1 MKTNNRR
8 VISWLLYSTLIILL
22 SLSAAGQE
30 FEEIFYEGFENDG
43 KIPSGWTQQFVFGSR
58 TWRFENGGYAPSGA
72 PTFRHPASAYAGS
85 YNALFQDESIGP
97 IRRLVTPSIN
107 LVPNGAET
115 IKPTLT
121 FWHAQDSWGGATD
134 ELKIYYRRSSADGW
148 VLIEHYTAT
157 TTNWTLREILL
168 PDDAKTETCQIAF
181 EGISNWGW
189 GVCVDE
195 VRIEERGRLD
205 RKVEYFDLKQ
215 KSGTIPS
222 GSTVNPF
229 GNILAL
235 VSGNNL
241 DIPLNSITINYTG
254 TDIADIDQLTV
265 YHTRD
270 SIFSVSSKIPASIN
284 ISGNEITIT
293 APTFNLQTGNNY
305 IWFTFDVS
313 PEAEHGN
320 SIDFSLAANSVLLG
334 ENTFPSTAQ
343 DPSSIATIHES
354 LKFSNF
360 SSDNTWTKTD
370 LWEIGEPQGVGIYDP
385 NFAYSG
391 SNVLATNLTGNYS
404 PSIEADVPETA
415 TTQPINAKFYQN
427 LTVRYRRW
435 LNIEYFDKT
444 SVKISNDDGATWTN
458 IFQNNTGILD
468 RSWQPIS
475 TNISQWATRKE
486 NVRIMFSMD
495 TTNQFTEYGGWNID
509 NFAITGEF
517 IHSDVGITN
526 LIAPYQT
533 CGLTNTEEV
542 KVTLRN
548 FGGATVDVPFD
559 IGYSLDGGA
568 TYVREEYSTSLESE
582 ADPEGVYELEYTFT
596 TLADFSSPGLK
607 NLRFKTFLDGDQD
620 TSNDMFQTSI
630 YVFPTVA
637 YPYQT
642 SFESNNAYWNP
653 SGTNSSWQWGTPT
666 GTLNKTASN
675 GTRVWATSLS
685 GNYNHNELS
694 YLESPCFDLT
704 TAEMPVISFDYIMQV
719 EQNNDGLSLEYSID
733 GGATWNILPADGNYS
748 SNWFDTPE
756 VTSLGT
762 AGWSVNKSQYV
773 TAKNL
778 LPNDVVGVNGVKF
791 RFVFGS
797 NATTRSEGVALDMIR
812 VYELPYDV
820 GITELISPTD
830 DCEIGNNVPLELK
843 LENFGYRT
851 VPQDAQIPIVVQVDG
866 GATKTETIT
875 ITADITQNSEYTFT
889 TTNTFNLFSA
899 GEHEIVAYTNLEVDD
914 NNTNNTHETSIEVLG
929 MPEFTLGPDIGVEDF
944 TTPVTLDAG
953 EGYTSYSWFE
963 LPEDVTSI
971 GSDRFY
977 DVSDEGDYR
986 VVVTKYIDAELTC
999 EAQDDVSV
1007 MLSDKDVGVA
1017 DITNLEDACE
1027 HDSPISPQIVI
1038 QSFRNSPFDEEET
1051 IPLVVEVDGE
1061 VVLTEDF
1068 TPAVDWGTLNETTP
1082 YTFTGT
1088 IDLSEDKTYNISI
1101 YTNLSKDLERSN
1113 DEKSVSV
1120 ATFGIPEVIILT
1132 RTEQEPDVFEAVS
1145 EIITTSADTLLLKA
1159 NDGFSSYQWERKKPD
1174 ETIWTSLTSGQ
1185 TYTPSSKNTFEYRV
1199 TVVDP
1204 NGCGTP
1210 ETNNEIVLVDAYDL
1224 SLISINNQ
1232 TEGMCHTSET
1242 VPLSITLKNSGQDV
1256 YPIGTVI
1263 TVVAN
1268 TPMGNQNE
1276 TITLDSQLGIGAEL
1290 EYEFPQEVSLP
1301 MGENFLSFSAATNN
1315 DPDTSNNELSIT
1327 TTVSPTPTVSIEPST
1342 LYKVFDQ
1349 YEVYEIVPTYSE
1361 PYTEED
1367 IYTYSWH
1374 DGTTDSTYLVYN
1386 PSDFP
1391 IYEVTVENSFGCTAS
1406 SSMTIISADLQVA
1419 SIVSPSTDCGLAD
1432 ATPVTISIKNNGN
1445 TTYTTGTDID
1455 VDLYLDGTLVTTET
1469 ITLTED
1475 FAAKSTKNFTLNQTL
1490 DLSTVSNATIQ
1501 VDISTAAEEV
1511 HYDNNTRNKSVYA
1524 LGFPSPNLG
1533 ADRDI
1538 YAWQE
1543 ELDPGY
1549 YDMYLWQDES
1559 TERILTATENG
1570 TYTVTVTDF
1579 SGCQGSD
1586 EVTLTFYKDD
1596 IELLEVLEP
1605 ATGCGLS
1612 SQEAIT
1618 FKIQNN
1624 GNYPIPVGR
1633 VIDLGYTHES
1643 IDYPESYT
1651 LAEEIAV
1658 GGVFEVTLS
1667 QTIDL
1672 SQPKEHSV
1680 LFWVDMDKD
1689 GFDNNNNIILNI
1701 NSYPEVNLSLNY
1713 ADGTVSNVPLV
1724 LDAGEGYSA
1733 YQWTYNST
1741 NVSTEQTYTA
1751 NQSGTY
1757 GVLVTDGNGCQGYQE
1772 IDVTILMPDYSIAEI
1787 ISPISSCV
1795 LGTSNQVEVK
1805 VANIGTDK
1813 LTAGEEIEIELW
1825 HNQALVA
1832 TESFTMES
1840 NLEPSQ
1846 TFDIT
1851 LAHTLDLS
1859 TASEHTI
1866 AAKVIAPIDRNSAND
1881 SLAIDIY
1888 AWGNPVV
1895 DLGDDRVIK
1904 NGSLVLDA
1912 GAEYES
1918 YLWQDGSSEQTFT
1931 VTETGNYNV
1940 TVVDENGC
1948 EGSDAVRID
1957 VLTPDYSISAMLS
1970 PTSDCELTS
1979 NETIT
1984 LEITNT
1990 GTDTL
1995 VVNDILPITVLV
2007 NTTEIASEEYV
2018 LDQRLEPEQKIAVTL
2033 TTKADLSQ
2041 ATSYEFIATVSH
2053 PLDNNTSNNTLTK
2066 IIEHYPNPEVDLGE
2080 DLITYDPVVL
2090 DAGAGYA
2097 SYLWQDDSEN
2107 QTLTA
2112 TQTGDYHVTVI
2123 SEYGCVGYDEI
2134 HITLLVADY
2143 SVTGITA
2150 PTSGCELTSTEPIS
2164 IDISNL
2170 GTDTL
2175 RVNDLLPITFKVMG
2189 QDVESRDYTLTERIE
2204 PGGKGSITLNAELD
2218 LSEVKSYELTAIV
2231 SHPLDKN
2238 SDNNALTTT
2247 VEHYPNPEVDLGD
2260 DFVAYNPVTLDAGE
2274 GLASYLWQDGST
2286 SQTLTASETGLY
2298 SVTVTNEYGC
2308 EGYDEINLSFDY
2320 SSRIYV
2326 ANIISPSAQAC
2337 EDDELT
2343 VEITIENQRNQTIE
2357 AGTELTANY
2366 RLSDEETVSETIT
2379 LDQAL
2384 EHKQTINYTFAEK
2397 FEAEDG
2403 TPKLS
2408 TWIDFNERV
2417 GKKTELNLTINPTPD
2432 LDLGDDL
2439 EVTFPY
2445 TIESGISNVDYLWS
2459 TNETTSSITVDNP
2472 GEYWLTVTNDYGC
2485 EASDTITL
2493 TVTSVQVIPG
2503 TNTVVSVF
2511 PNPADQWISVSVEAE
2526 VRAKFIIELVSPSG
2540 QKVYS
2545 HTTEQNQSFTHRI
2558 DVTPF
2563 ASGVYIIRVLS
2574 GDEWITVRLAIQR

>member
-8 VISWLLYSTLIILL
+8 VISWLLYSTLTIFL

-30 FEEIFYEGFENDG
+30 FEELFYSGFENEG
-43 KIPSGWTQQFVFGSR
+43 KIPLGWTQQYVSGSR
-58 TWRFENGGYAPSGA
+58 TWRFENGGYAPANA
-72 PTFRHPASAYAGS
+72 PTFRHPPNAYAGN

-97 IRRLVTPSIN
+97 IRRLVTPAIN
-107 LVPNGAET
+107 LIPNGAET
-115 IKPTLT
+115 IKPTLC
-121 FWHAQDSWGGATD
+121 FWHAQDIWAGSND
-134 ELKIYYRRSSADGW
+134 ELNVYYRRSSSDDW
-148 VLIEHYTAT
+148 ILLEHYASKASD
-157 TTNWTLREILL
+157 WTLREILL
-168 PDDAKTETCQIAF
+168 PDDAKTETCQLAF

-189 GVCVDE
+189 GVCIDE

-205 RKVEYFDLKQ
+205 RKVEYFEAKQ
-215 KSGTIPS
+215 KTSVVPTN
-222 GSTVNPF
+222 TNNNPI
-229 GNILAL
+229 GYILAL

-241 DIPLNSITINYTG
+241 NIPLNSITLNYTG
-254 TDIADIDQLTV
+254 TNISDIDQLNV

-270 SIFSVSSKIPASIN
+270 SIFSVKSKISVDISI
-284 ISGNEITIT
+284 SANEITIT
-293 APTFNLQTGNNY
+293 APTFNLSTGNNY
-305 IWFTFDVS
+305 IWFTADVNAS
-313 PEAEHGN
+313 ASHGN
-320 SIDFSLAANSVLLG
+320 SIDFTLDANSVLLG
-334 ENTFPSTAQ
+334 ESTFPST
-343 DPSSIATIHES
+343 PLSPTGSSTIFES
-354 LKFSNF
+354 ILSTNF
-360 SSDNTWTKTD
+360 DEDIWTKTP
-370 LWEIGEPQGVGIYDP
+370 LWEVGVPIGTGTFDP
-385 NFAYSG
+385 NYAYS
-391 SNVLATNLTGNYS
+391 SNNVLATNLSGNYTDNLS
-404 PSIEADVPETA
+404 PTNAETA
-415 TTQPINAKFYQN
+415 TTPSINAKYYQN
-427 LTVRYRRW
+427 LTLHFKRW
-435 LNIEYFDKT
+435 LNIEYSDKT
-444 SVKISNDDGATWTN
+444 SIKISSDGGTAWTN
-458 IFQNNTGILD
+458 IFSNSNAILD
-468 RSWQPIS
+468 RDWQPIS

-486 NVRIMFSMD
+486 DIRIMFSLD
-495 TTNQFTEYGGWNID
+495 TTNNFTQYGGWNID

-526 LIAPYQT
+526 LTTPYQT
-533 CGLTNTEEV
+533 CGLTNTEEI

-568 TYVREEYSTSLESE
+568 TYVREEYNTPLESE
-582 ADPEGVYELEYTFT
+582 ADPEGVYEVEYTFT
-596 TLADFSSPGLK
+596 TPADFSSPGLK
-607 NLRFKTFLDGDQD
+607 NLRFRTFLDGDQD
-620 TSNDMFQTSI
+620 ASNDMFQKSI

-642 SFESNNAYWNP
+642 SFESNNAYWYP
-653 SGTNSSWQWGTPT
+653 SGSNSSWQWGTPT
-666 GTLNKTASN
+666 GTLNNTASDGN
-675 GTRVWATSLS
+675 RVWATSLS

-694 YLESPCFDLT
+694 YLESPCFDLS
-704 TAEMPVISFDYIMQV
+704 TAEMPVIAFDYLMQV
-719 EQNNDGLSLEYSID
+719 EPDADGLSLEYSID
-733 GGATWNILPADGNYS
+733 GGDTWIILPAHANYAY
-748 SNWFDTPE
+748 NWYDTPE
-756 VTSLGT
+756 VTALGT
-762 AGWSVNKSQYV
+762 EGWSVNKSQYV

-778 LPNDVVGVNGVKF
+778 LPNDVIGVSGVKF

-797 NATTRSEGVALDMIR
+797 NATTRSEGVAIDMIR

-820 GITELISPTD
+820 GVTELISPTD
-830 DCEIGNNVPLELK
+830 DCEIGNNEVLELK

-866 GATKTETIT
+866 GDAKTETIT
-875 ITADITQNSEYTFT
+875 ITADIIQNSEYTFT
-889 TTNTFNLFSA
+889 TTNAFNLFSA
-899 GEHEIVAYTNLEVDD
+899 GVHDIEAYTNLDVDD
-914 NNTNNTHETSIEVLG
+914 NNANDTLTTSVEVLG
-929 MPEFTLGPDIGVEDF
+929 MPEFTIGPDIGVEDF

-953 EGYTSYSWFE
+953 AGYTSYSWYD
-963 LPEDVTSI
+963 LPDDVSVT
-971 GSDRFY
+971 GTDQAY
-977 DVSDEGDYR
+977 DVNDEGDFR
-986 VVVTKYIDAELTC
+986 VVVTKYINAELTC
-999 EAQDDVSV
+999 EAQDDISV

-1038 QSFRNSPFDEEET
+1038 QSFRNSLFDGVET

-1068 TPAVDWGTLNETTP
+1068 TPADGWGTLDQTTP

-1088 IDLSEDKTYNISI
+1088 IDLSKDKTYNISI
-1101 YTNLSKDLERSN
+1101 YTYLSKDLDRSN
-1113 DEKSVSV
+1113 DEESVSV
-1120 ATFGIPEVIILT
+1120 TTFGIPEVIILT

-1232 TEGMCHTSET
+1232 TEGMCYSSET

-1256 YPIGTVI
+1256 YPISTEI

-1276 TITLDSQLGIGAEL
+1276 TIILDTQLGIGEEL
-1290 EYEFPQEVSLP
+1290 EYEFPERVSLP
-1301 MGENFLSFSAATNN
+1301 IGESFLSFSVSTDK
-1315 DPDTSNNELSIT
+1315 DPVTSNNELSIT
-1327 TTVSPTPTVSIEPST
+1327 TTVNPTPTVSIEPSI

-1361 PYTEED
+1361 PYTEVD
-1367 IYTYSWH
+1367 TYTYSWH

-1386 PSDFP
+1386 PSDFAV
-1391 IYEVTVENSFGCTAS
+1391 YEVTVENSFGCSAS

-1419 SIVSPSTDCGLAD
+1419 SIASPSTDCGLTD
-1432 ATPVTISIKNNGN
+1432 DTPVTISIKNNGN

-1455 VDLYLDGTLVTTET
+1455 VDLYLDGALITTET
-1469 ITLTED
+1469 ITLAEN
-1475 FAAKSTKNFTLNQTL
+1475 FVAKSTKDFTLNQTL

-1501 VDISTAAEEV
+1501 VEISTAAEEV
-1511 HYDNNTRNKSVYA
+1511 DYDNNTRNKSVYA

-1549 YDMYLWQDES
+1549 YDLYLWQDES

-1579 SGCQGSD
+1579 SGCQGTD

-1612 SQEAIT
+1612 SQEPIT
-1618 FKIQNN
+1618 FRIQNN

-1633 VIDLGYTHES
+1633 VIDMGYTYES
-1643 IDYPESYT
+1643 VEYPEIYT
-1651 LAEEIAV
+1651 LAEEVAV

-1672 SQPKEHSV
+1672 SQPKEHSL

-1689 GFDNNNNIILNI
+1689 GFDSNNSITLNI
-1701 NSYPEVNLSLNY
+1701 DSYPEVNLNLNV
-1713 ADGTVSNVPLV
+1713 ASGTVSNVPV
-1724 LDAGEGYSA
+1724 LIDAGAGYET
-1733 YQWTYNST
+1733 YQWQFNGD

-1751 NQSGTY
+1751 NETGTY
-1757 GVLVTDGNGCQGYQE
+1757 SVLVTDANGCQGYRE
-1772 IDVTILMPDYSIAEI
+1772 IELTILMPDYSVAQI
-1787 ISPISSCV
+1787 IEPTSSCE
-1795 LGTSNQVEVK
+1795 LGNSHQVSVRISNM
-1805 VANIGTDK
+1805 GTDV
-1813 LTAGEEIEIELW
+1813 LSAGEFIDIKIWLNDELVTTEEFEIV
-1825 HNQALVA
+1825 ND
-1832 TESFTMES
+1832 
-1840 NLEPSQ
+1840 LEPDQSIDFSLSQ
-1846 TFDIT
+1846 
-1851 LAHTLDLS
+1851 TLDLTS
-1859 TASEHTI
+1859 ATDHTI

-1881 SLAIDIY
+1881 SLAIDIS
-1888 AWGNPVV
+1888 AWGNPQV
-1895 DLGDDRVIK
+1895 DLGGDRVIK
-1904 NGSLVLDA
+1904 DGSLVLDA
-1912 GAEYES
+1912 GAGFES

-1940 TVVDENGC
+1940 TVVDANGC

-1957 VLTPDYSISAMLS
+1957 VLTPDYSVSAMLS
-1970 PTSDCELTS
+1970 PISDCELTS
-1979 NETIT
+1979 DETIT

-1995 VVNDILPITVLV
+1995 VVNDILPITVYA
-2007 NTTEIASEEYV
+2007 NTTQIASEEYT
-2018 LDQRLEPEQKIAVTL
+2018 LDQRLEPEQKVNVTL
-2033 TTKADLSQ
+2033 STNANLSE
-2041 ATSYEFIATVSH
+2041 TISYEFVVTVNH
-2053 PLDNNTSNNTLTK
+2053 PLDNNTANNSFTTTV
-2066 IIEHYPNPEVDLGE
+2066 EHYSNPEVNLGD
-2080 DLITYDPVVL
+2080 DLITYDPIVL

-2097 SYLWQDDSEN
+2097 SYLWQDGSEN
-2107 QTLTA
+2107 QTFTV
-2112 TQTGDYHVTVI
+2112 TQTGDYNVTVI
-2123 SEYGCVGYDEI
+2123 NDYGCEGYDDI

-2150 PTSGCELTSTEPIS
+2150 PTSGCELTSTEPIT
-2164 IDISNL
+2164 IEISNL

-2175 RVNDLLPITFKVMG
+2175 GVGDILPITFKVFS
-2189 QDVESRDYTLTERIE
+2189 QDVGSGDYTLTERIE
-2204 PGGKGSITLNAELD
+2204 PGGKGNITLSAELD
-2218 LSEVKSYELTAIV
+2218 LSEVKPYELTAIV
-2231 SHPLDKN
+2231 NHPLDKN
-2238 SDNNALTTT
+2238 SDNNTYTAS

-2260 DFVAYNPVTLDAGE
+2260 DFEAYNPVTLDAGE
-2274 GLASYLWQDGST
+2274 GFASYLWQDGST
-2286 SQTLTASETGLY
+2286 SQTLTVSEDGLY

-2308 EGYDEINLSFDY
+2308 EGYDEINLTFDY

-2343 VEITIENQRNQTIE
+2343 VEVTIENQRNQTIE

-2366 RLSDEETVSETIT
+2366 RIGDDETVSETIT

-2384 EHKQTINYTFAEK
+2384 EHKQTINFAFAEK
-2397 FEAEDG
+2397 FDAEEG
-2403 TPKLS
+2403 TYKLS
-2408 TWIDFNERV
+2408 TWIDFDERA

-2432 LDLGDDL
+2432 LDLGDDTD
-2439 EVTFPY
+2439 VTFPY
-2445 TIESGISNVDYLWS
+2445 TIESGISNVNYLWS
-2459 TNETTSSITVDNP
+2459 TNETTSSITVNTP

-2503 TNTVVSVF
+2503 TSTVVSVF
-2511 PNPADQWISVSVEAE
+2511 PNPADQWITVNIEAK
-2526 VRAKFIIELVSPSG
+2526 VLAKFRIELISPSG

-2558 DVTPF
+2558 DVTQF
-2563 ASGVYIIRVLS
+2563 ASGVYILRVLS
-2574 GDEWITVRLAIQR
+2574 GEEWIIVRLVIQR